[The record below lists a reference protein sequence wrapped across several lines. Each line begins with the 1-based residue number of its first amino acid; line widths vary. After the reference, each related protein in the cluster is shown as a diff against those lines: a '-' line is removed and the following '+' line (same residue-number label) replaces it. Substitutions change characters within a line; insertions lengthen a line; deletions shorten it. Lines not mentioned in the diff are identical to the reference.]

1 MSHASINIHAAE
13 PPQQPQDGPSAVPIR
28 RFPTRLHV
36 RCGRCLHQGHVVAFL
51 DKPLKLKCT
60 KCGNRNP
67 IVTSRDRTRV
77 WAGQR
82 LGRVGESK

>member
-1 MSHASINIHAAE
+1 MTTT
-13 PPQQPQDGPSAVPIR
+13 VPIR

-36 RCGRCLHQGHVVAFL
+36 RCQCGHQSYVAVFL
-51 DKPLKLKCT
+51 NKPLKLKCT

-77 WAGQR
+77 WSGQR
-82 LGRVGESK
+82 RGR